1 MNANVLVGVQNSVE
15 AEDANAGG
23 TDIDNQTTTLCHVP
37 TIADEPSLWR
47 HRIRRIHGVSYVAQV
62 DLWFFWETARRFIV
76 YQAASFGR
84 NNGSLATRVQCPP
97 CRLMN
102 GLNSNVE
109 CGEGLR
115 FPSRESPRL
124 YMLRTIVPPASFA
137 REQHKI
143 TEEAR
148 CDLLNT

>member
-1 MNANVLVGVQNSVE
+1 MP
-15 AEDANAGG
+15 
-23 TDIDNQTTTLCHVP
+23 TLAVP
-37 TIADEPSLWR
+37 TSRPGDRALPRPDY
-47 HRIRRIHGVSYVAQV
+47 RRRAIVVARSYPQNPWCFLCGAGRFMV
-62 DLWFFWETARRFIV
+62 LPETARRFIV
-76 YQAASFGR
+76 YQAASFQR

-115 FPSRESPRL
+115 FPSRESPPL